1 MGTTYQDGHRVL
13 LIGAN
18 QSTGAREA
26 RVIDRGTT
34 LEVRGLETPAVLKYA
49 FVD

>member
-1 MGTTYQDGHRVL
+1 M
-13 LIGAN
+13 GAN
-18 QSTGAREA
+18 QSTAAREA

-34 LEVRGLETPAVLKYA
+34 VEVRGLETPAVLRYA